1 MIVIELWNLRINSFY
16 TYTCFLSMKRFF
28 YCSKILAD
36 SLSPWYYFTV
46 FFLHTYNT
54 QHLNCT
60 TVLIVQ
66 SNISLQLWW
75 SNSQSSIHDKNVRS
89 WYFLGSEFQID
100 FHESFHRMFEFLTVA
115 KIWLNDD
122 TCNNLHSTSI
132 VILILNDLIL
142 PVFSQGDLL

>member
-1 MIVIELWNLRINSFY
+1 MIVIELWNLKNNSFY
-16 TYTCFLSMKRFF
+16 TYTCFLSMKDSF
-28 YCSKILAD
+28 YSSKILPD
-36 SLSPWYYFTV
+36 SLSPWYYFTL
-46 FFLHTYNT
+46 FFLHTYNYST
-54 QHLNCT
+54 LKLHKCL
-60 TVLIVQ
+60 VVQ

-122 TCNNLHSTSI
+122 TSNSLHSTSI
-132 VILILNDLIL
+132 VNLILNDLL
-142 PVFSQGDLL
+142 PVFFSQGDLL